1 MSRCM
6 RFRSRLHTWA
16 AAILAGAILLSFAG
30 AKAAAGQ
37 GSAPPAPDGYSYYWP
52 GACVQAMQ
60 RSENFYWRAR
70 EDTAQ
75 YTTAGDTLLDDVRR
89 VARDCAARFKSSGP
103 SLSGNNLIPL
113 AQVLLAAGD
122 DAGAKQAVE
131 RRLAEADVKSTAARA
146 WTLAQIVKLYLNEEW
161 TSKGYRSFRTL
172 PVRVDV
178 ARGYLAQLDLLRGAD
193 AAPGQTRA
201 WLSLTQYYR
210 HIGDDARMRA
220 AIDSTIKTGKDLNEH
235 DRSEYVFSLLSAYQY
250 LADAEGDR
258 TGEAAAP
265 RAVLARASADLGKLP
280 RIAPAIARYDTL
292 YSRYGTKGPAVFAD
306 LWIAAAAD
314 TVHPRPG
321 KVSIL
326 NFNPERSTIP
336 ATRRLARAIGDTVDV
351 ALVHAT
357 VGYFRDLGPLTFA
370 TEVPEVR
377 KYFVDELNIA
387 GSLAIIETHYHTIA
401 DGRRVA
407 DPNANDRAY
416 PMGQRG
422 QRTSIVVL
430 DRQGII
436 RRIWLYW
443 DNVFEPAI
451 VTTLNRYK

>member
-1 MSRCM
+1 MSQCM
-6 RFRSRLHTWA
+6 HFRPRHDTRA
-16 AAILAGAILLSFAG
+16 AAIVAGAILLSFAG
-30 AKAAAGQ
+30 AKAVDGQ
-37 GSAPPAPDGYSYYWP
+37 GSAPPEPDGYSYYWP

-60 RSENFYWRAR
+60 RGGNFYWRAR

-75 YTTAGDTLLDDVRR
+75 YSAAGDTLLDDVRR

-131 RRLAEADVKSTAARA
+131 RRLAEADVKPTAARA
-146 WTLAQIVKLYLNEEW
+146 WTLAQIVELYLD
-161 TSKGYRSFRTL
+161 L

-235 DRSEYVFSLLSAYQY
+235 DRSEYAFSLLSAYRY

-280 RIAPAIARYDTL
+280 HIAPAIARYDTL

-326 NFNPERSTIP
+326 NFMPSRPTIP
-336 ATRRLARAIGDTVDV
+336 ATRRLARAIGDSVDV

-357 VGYFRDLGPLTFA
+357 VGYFRGLGPLTFA

-387 GSLAIIETHYHTIA
+387 SSLAITETHYHTIA
-401 DGRRVA
+401 DGRRVR

-416 PMGQRG
+416 RTGQG
-422 QRTSIVVL
+422 IVVL

-436 RRIWLYW
+436 RRIWLGW
-443 DNVFEPAI
+443 DNAYEPAI

>member
-1 MSRCM
+1 MSPCM
-6 RFRSRLHTWA
+6 HFRPRHQTRA
-16 AAILAGAILLSFAG
+16 TAILAGAILLSFVG
-30 AKAAAGQ
+30 AKAANGQ
-37 GSAPPAPDGYSYYWP
+37 GSAPPEPDGYSYYWP

-60 RSENFYWRAR
+60 RSRDFYWRAR

-75 YTTAGDTLLDDVRR
+75 YSAAGDTLLDDVRR

-113 AQVLLAAGD
+113 AQVLLATGD

-131 RRLAEADVKSTAARA
+131 RRLAEADVKPTAARA
-146 WTLAQIVKLYLNEEW
+146 WTLAQIVELYLD
-161 TSKGYRSFRTL
+161 L

-201 WLSLTQYYR
+201 WLSLTRYYR

-220 AIDSTIKTGKDLNEH
+220 AIDSTIKTGKALNEH
-235 DRSEYVFSLLSAYQY
+235 DRSEYAFSLLSAYRY

-265 RAVLARASADLGKLP
+265 RAVLVRASADLGKLP

-321 KVSIL
+321 KVSIV
-326 NFNPERSTIP
+326 NFMPSRPTIP
-336 ATRRLARAIGDTVDV
+336 ATRRLARAIGDSVDV
-351 ALVHAT
+351 ALVRAT
-357 VGYFRDLGPLTFA
+357 VGYFRGLGPLTFA
-370 TEVPEVR
+370 TEVPVVR

-387 GSLAIIETHYHTIA
+387 SSLAITETHYHTIA
-401 DGRRVA
+401 DGRRIA

-416 PMGQRG
+416 QTR

-436 RRIWLYW
+436 RRIWLFW
-443 DNVFEPAI
+443 DNAYEPAI

>member
-1 MSRCM
+1 MH
-6 RFRSRLHTWA
+6 FRSRLHTRVS
-16 AAILAGAILLSFAG
+16 AILAGAILLSFAG
-30 AKAAAGQ
+30 AKAANGQ
-37 GSAPPAPDGYSYYWP
+37 GSAPPEPDGYSYYWP

-75 YTTAGDTLLDDVRR
+75 YSAAGDTLLDDVRR

-131 RRLAEADVKSTAARA
+131 RRLAEADVKPTAARA
-146 WTLAQIVKLYLNEEW
+146 WTLAQIVELYLN
-161 TSKGYRSFRTL
+161 RSDRSGRYQTL
-172 PVRVDV
+172 PVWVDV
-178 ARGYLAQLDLLRGAD
+178 ARGYLAQLDSLRGAD

-201 WLSLTQYYR
+201 WLSLTRYYR

-235 DRSEYVFSLLSAYQY
+235 DRSEYAFSLLSAYQY

-280 RIAPAIARYDTL
+280 RIAPAIASYDTL

-326 NFNPERSTIP
+326 NFMPSRPTIP
-336 ATRRLARAIGDTVDV
+336 ATRRLARAIGDSVDV
-351 ALVHAT
+351 ALVRAT
-357 VGYFRDLGPLTFA
+357 VGYFRGLGPLTLA
-370 TEVPEVR
+370 TEVPVVR

-387 GSLAIIETHYHTIA
+387 SSLAITETHYHTIA
-401 DGRRVA
+401 DGRRVR

-416 PMGQRG
+416 QTRQG
-422 QRTSIVVL
+422 TSIVVL

-436 RRIWLYW
+436 RRIWLFW
-443 DNVFEPAI
+443 DNAYEPAI